1 MAARGLLTNPA
12 LFAGFKKTPWGA
24 VERFIAY
31 NMQQPI
37 PFRLAQHHIIE
48 MMENLI
54 PKKDRSAMYEAAGT
68 MVEMLDYLDERFVI
82 KRPGEEGFGEAV
94 EVQWQRGWK
103 GVNERVDTTAEETS
117 KPESES

>member
-54 PKKDRSAMYEAAGT
+54 PKKDRSAIYEAAGT

-82 KRPGEEGFGEAV
+82 KRPGEDGFGEAV
-94 EVQWQRGWK
+94 EVQWQRGWR
-103 GVNERVDTTAEETS
+103 GVNERVETTAEETE
-117 KPESES
+117 KSEL